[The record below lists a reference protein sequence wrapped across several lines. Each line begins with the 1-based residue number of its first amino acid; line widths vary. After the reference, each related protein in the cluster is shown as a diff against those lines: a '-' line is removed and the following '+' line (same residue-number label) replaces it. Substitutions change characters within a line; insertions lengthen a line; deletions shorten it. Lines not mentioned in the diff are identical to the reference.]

1 MDFTPREL
9 DILKLI
15 AQGLSGPEIA
25 GQLGAA
31 YVIPVIFV
39 PALMITHVVAFYLLT
54 GRPVFE
60 GTSAYHLIARH
71 LNDPPPAPSTVT
83 TSTIPGELDAIILAC
98 LRKRPAERPA
108 SAIALSESLAR
119 LAA

>member
-1 MDFTPREL
+1 
-9 DILKLI
+9 
-15 AQGLSGPEIA
+15 
-25 GQLGAA
+25 
-31 YVIPVIFV
+31 
-39 PALMITHVVAFYLLT
+39 
-54 GRPVFE
+54 VFE

-98 LRKRPAERPA
+98 LRKRPSERPA
-108 SAIALSESLAR
+108 SAIALSESLAS